1 LYFRQQTYIGG
12 KMGTPVGKDEFLT
25 SKTSEKSLNFAKLST
40 DGSKS
45 TQPVKMAMI
54 NTGFTRINVPPAKA
68 K

>member
-1 LYFRQQTYIGG
+1 
-12 KMGTPVGKDEFLT
+12 MGTPVGKDEFLT